1 MSASEL
7 RVIISGG
14 GTGGH
19 IFPAIAIAQAILKK
33 QPNAKLLFVGA
44 EGRMEMEKV
53 PAAGFQIVGLPI
65 IGLQRRLTLQNLLLP
80 WKLLKSMWKARR
92 IVKEFRPHVAIGVG
106 GYASGPLLKAAS
118 SQNIPTVIQEQNSYP
133 GITNKLLAPKASS
146 ICVAYQ
152 GMEKF
157 FPSGK
162 IIMTGNPVRSSVL
175 QCDKDRNELLVQFG
189 LKMDRPVILIIGG
202 SLGARSINEAVEKA
216 AITWHNA
223 GYSVIWQTGKGFF
236 DRACKTQSEGIR
248 VFDFI
253 ADMGGAYKLADLVV
267 SRAGAMSI
275 SELCLVAKPS
285 ILVPSPNVA
294 EDHQTKNAMALVQ
307 RGAAEWVKDEAAI
320 NELEDKVLLLMQ
332 DVNRRESLSVN
343 ARQLGYSNADTN
355 IAEEVLRI
363 ANSQLQRS

>member
-1 MSASEL
+1 MSTAEL

-33 QPNAKLLFVGA
+33 RPDAKLLFVGA

-53 PAAGFQIVGLPI
+53 PAAGFRIEGLPI
-65 IGLQRRLTLQNLLLP
+65 MGLQRRLTLQNLLLP
-80 WKLLKSMWKARR
+80 WKLLKSMLKARR
-92 IVKEFRPHVAIGVG
+92 IIKEFRPHVAVGVG

-133 GITNKLLAPKASS
+133 GITNKLLAAKAAT

-157 FPSGK
+157 FPAGK
-162 IIMTGNPVRSSVL
+162 IVMTGNPVRAAVL
-175 QCDKDRNELLVQFG
+175 QCDKDRATLLHQFG
-189 LKMDRPVILIIGG
+189 FSADRQVIIVIGG
-202 SLGARSINEAVEKA
+202 SLGARSINEAVEKSVDA
-216 AITWHNA
+216 WHTA
-223 GYSVIWQTGKGFF
+223 GYSVIWQTGKSFY
-236 DRACKTQSEGIR
+236 DRAMQKQSANVR

-253 ADMGGAYKLADLVV
+253 SDMGGAYKLAELIV

-285 ILVPSPNVA
+285 ILIPSPNVA

-307 RGAAEWVKDEAAI
+307 RGAADWVKDHEASDL
-320 NELEDKVLLLMQ
+320 LENKVMTLMR
-332 DVNRRESLSVN
+332 DETRRESLSLN
-343 ARQLGYSNADTN
+343 ARQLGFDRADVA
-355 IAEEVLRI
+355 IADEVIRV
-363 ANSQLQRS
+363 ATKTSSH